1 MDHYYETVLLSE
13 PARRPWY
20 RGFFWFFG
28 ALGIIFG
35 KPLAWLMIM
44 LLMCIGEFGIVMF
57 AHMLPF
63 VLGFLLPLG
72 LWFYI
77 GIQCAADEQ
86 VDNGDSP
93 RFAVFV
99 ESLLGRHNDFS
110 LLLSCFVLFAV
121 FLGVVLY
128 GMQHKLPPI
137 EYWSDG
143 MRLVVFLALGAVLNI
158 FWMGP
163 LLVFLQGEEV
173 WDALHLSVQTFAR
186 NILPYI
192 CFLLLQGV
200 LVMGLN
206 YLVEKFGLPVSLLK
220 RYVLLAV
227 LIALCQIVLALCAYA
242 AYKDIWFEFEEVDLL
257 RKYSSHRINQSC
269 NQIYP

>member
-1 MDHYYETVLLSE
+1 MS
-13 PARRPWY
+13 
-20 RGFFWFFG
+20 
-28 ALGIIFG
+28 
-35 KPLAWLMIM
+35 WLVIM

-143 MRLVVFLALGAVLNI
+143 MRLVVFLGLGAVLNI

-206 YLVEKFGLPVSLLK
+206 YLVEKFGLPVSLFK

-242 AYKDIWFEFEEVDLL
+242 AYKDIWFEFEEVE
-257 RKYSSHRINQSC
+257 
-269 NQIYP
+269 